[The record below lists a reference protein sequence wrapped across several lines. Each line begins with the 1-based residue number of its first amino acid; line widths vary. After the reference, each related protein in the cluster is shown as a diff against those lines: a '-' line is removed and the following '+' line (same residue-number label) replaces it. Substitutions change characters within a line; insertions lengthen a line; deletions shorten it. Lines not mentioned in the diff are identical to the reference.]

1 MARPIRTDIGHQRQR
16 HRLFALIGFLT
27 LATVQCTAQERHD
40 AAKNPPRQERREAAD
55 SFRLG
60 LRRAADNGHLLLWA
74 DSVLRSKH
82 KDGKISGSRLARL
95 RKRLSWHDK
104 RLHRGDSLLMS
115 KYSKITYDTLYI
127 HRPKGTRWTVKVRG
141 NVSGAKI
148 ETEGRRDGTPFHA
161 KVNSDYRGTTS
172 FAVTYRGISLGFAIN
187 PAKIA
192 GKSKDNELNLV
203 SYGNRFGFDAS
214 YLSSKTY
221 SGSVSSG
228 GIEADVSKGMVS
240 QKALN
245 FNAYYAFNGR
255 RFSIPAAFTQSYI
268 QRRSAGSVM
277 VGVSFDGQVTDID
290 KVETVN
296 YGAVRIK
303 ILEVGV
309 GAGYGYNLV
318 AGKRWLFH
326 LSALPTFDVFIKSH
340 ISEGGQRVSMNYK
353 FPAAI
358 ITGRGAA
365 VYSWKNKFVGASMV
379 YNNSSEGSRSRLH
392 IMRDKWR
399 LRVFYG
405 FRF

>member
-1 MARPIRTDIGHQRQR
+1 MAQSIRTSIGHQLQR
-16 HRLFALIGFLT
+16 HRVLPLIALLAF
-27 LATVQCTAQERHD
+27 ATVQCPAQERHD
-40 AAKNPPRQERREAAD
+40 AAKNQSRRARREAAD

-60 LRRAADNGHLLLWA
+60 LRRAADDGHMLLWA
-74 DSVLRSKH
+74 DSTLRSRH
-82 KDGKISGSRLARL
+82 QDGSISGSRLARL
-95 RKRLSWHDK
+95 RKRLSWHDR
-104 RLHRGDSLLMS
+104 RLHRGDSLLAS

-127 HRPKGTRWTVKVRG
+127 HRPRGTRWTVKVRG
-141 NVSGAKI
+141 NISGAKI
-148 ETEGRRDGTPFHA
+148 ETEGQRDGTPFHA
-161 KVNSDYRGTTS
+161 KVKSDYRGTMS
-172 FAVTYRGISLGFAIN
+172 FAVTYRGVSLGFAIN

-203 SYGNRFGFDAS
+203 SYGNKFGFDAS

-228 GIEADVSKGMVS
+228 GVEAGVSKGMVS
-240 QKALN
+240 QHALN

-277 VGVSFDGQVTDID
+277 VGVSFDGQATNID
-290 KVETVN
+290 KVETVG
-296 YGAVRIK
+296 YGAVKLR
-303 ILEVGV
+303 ILEVGI

-340 ISEGGQRVSMNYK
+340 ISEGGQRVSMDYK
-353 FPAAI
+353 FPCAI

-365 VYSWKNKFVGASMV
+365 VYSWANKFVGATMV
-379 YNNSSEGSRSRLH
+379 YYNSSEGSRSRLH
-392 IMRDKWR
+392 IVRDKWR